1 MAIFLLTLSHNI
13 QNRVVK
19 CRIDHSLQTIHFYF
33 HEVLWVM
40 LKLSTEMIVQPLYN
54 QNLSVVQH
62 HHGLMDIFKGAVGL
76 LMELL
81 YMLWYQLINKFH
93 IKRRTWRLLLEC
105 AYLVRLWYDL
115 YFCVARWEDVAHDSR
130 VLNEIMSDPANNFPF
145 PPADKCYLCDVAYTH
160 TRFFM
165 KPYHNVRNWMAAFQ
179 SGGRSRTKKE
189 LLFMHMLAWE
199 MWACFWVTKSLI
211 PNLEM
216 NDTIHVL
223 NSERYCCFMCSYT
236 QLSSENNSYRF
247 LFWTIWTWGCF
258 TRKPTDGYWELV
270 DGRSDG
276 ITRVMAI
283 WSKLYD

>member
-1 MAIFLLTLSHNI
+1 
-13 QNRVVK
+13 
-19 CRIDHSLQTIHFYF
+19 
-33 HEVLWVM
+33 
-40 LKLSTEMIVQPLYN
+40 
-54 QNLSVVQH
+54 
-62 HHGLMDIFKGAVGL
+62 
-76 LMELL
+76 
-81 YMLWYQLINKFH
+81 MLWYQLINKFH

-211 PNLEM
+211 LNLEM

>member
-1 MAIFLLTLSHNI
+1 
-13 QNRVVK
+13 
-19 CRIDHSLQTIHFYF
+19 
-33 HEVLWVM
+33 M

-54 QNLSVVQH
+54 QNLSAVQH

-199 MWACFWVTKSLI
+199 MWACFWVT
-211 PNLEM
+211 
-216 NDTIHVL
+216 
-223 NSERYCCFMCSYT
+223 
-236 QLSSENNSYRF
+236 
-247 LFWTIWTWGCF
+247 
-258 TRKPTDGYWELV
+258 
-270 DGRSDG
+270 
-276 ITRVMAI
+276 
-283 WSKLYD
+283 